1 MCGIAGI
8 FSPRSFLTNMESLQA
23 MCDVVS
29 HRGPDDAGYVLINT
43 RANALDSGCGQ
54 WVDEKFS
61 REHPALPVWQ
71 REASHLQATRH
82 EFNLFLGHRRLAVI
96 DLSPLAHQPFSDLK
110 AGQILSYNG
119 EIYNYREL
127 CDELKSLGHIFIS
140 KSDTEVVLRA
150 YQAWGIDCVKRL
162 NGMFAFAL
170 WDHAKKELF
179 LARDRYG
186 TKPLYYA
193 RSHDQI
199 VFASEIKSI
208 LKSHG
213 FKRELYL
220 PALNEYFTFQNLFQ
234 DHTLFSDV
242 ALLPPGSFAKIDF
255 DGRMQIFK
263 YWDYDFSIQDHKMDP
278 HQAQEE
284 TLFYLKQAV
293 TRQMQATDVP
303 VGGYLSGGLDSGS
316 ITALASGLVPR
327 FTTFTAGFETT
338 RVSEMETH
346 FDERRDA
353 ELMANEF
360 KTEHYEQVIHA
371 GDLAWVM
378 PKLIWHLEDLRLGMC
393 YPNFY
398 ISRLASKFV
407 KVCLSGA
414 GGDELFGGY
423 PWRYYRKAGHPDF
436 NSYAQHYYRFW
447 QRLVADEDKAALFQ
461 VGVREQMDASFPETT
476 FNRVLEGCG
485 TSREL
490 DPQSCVARALAF
502 EAKTFL
508 HGLLLI
514 GDKLSMANSLEE
526 RFPFL
531 DNDLVDFAMR
541 LPVILKI
548 KNLESTARIDENET
562 SRNQKYLM
570 RYDDGKNVLR
580 EAMHSFLPPRIT
592 ARKKQGF
599 SAPDETWFRGENFE
613 YVRETLLSKNSK
625 MDRYLD
631 PKYVQKIMN
640 EHASGINHR
649 LLIWSF
655 LSFEEWCRQFGV

>member
-8 FSPRSFLTNMESLQA
+8 FSSRSFLTNMESLQA

-96 DLSPLAHQPFSDLK
+96 DLSPLAHQPFADLK
-110 AGQILSYNG
+110 TGQILSYNG

-127 CDELKSLGHIFIS
+127 RDELKALGHVFVS
-140 KSDTEVVLRA
+140 NSDTEVVLRA

-170 WDHAKKELF
+170 WDHAKKELY
-179 LARDRYG
+179 LARDRHG
-186 TKPLYYA
+186 TKPLYYTW
-193 RSHDQI
+193 SYGQL

-213 FKRELYL
+213 FARELHL

-234 DHTLFSDV
+234 DHTLFRDV
-242 ALLPPGSFAKIDF
+242 YLLPPGSFARVDF
-255 DGRMQIFK
+255 EGAMQVFK
-263 YWDYDFSIQDHKMDP
+263 YWDYDFSVPDYSLNSDETKRQ
-278 HQAQEE
+278 
-284 TLFYLKQAV
+284 TLFYLRQSV

-338 RVSEMETH
+338 RVSEVETH

-378 PKLIWHLEDLRLGMC
+378 PKLVWHLEDLRLGMC
-393 YPNFY
+393 YPNYY

-423 PWRYYRKAGHPDF
+423 PWRYYRKAGHSDF
-436 NSYAQHYYRFW
+436 NSYAQDYYRYW
-447 QRLVADEDKAALFQ
+447 QRLVPDEDKAALFQ
-461 VGVREQMDASFPETT
+461 TGMQEQMGLGNTYGT
-476 FNRVLEGCG
+476 FRRVLENSG
-485 TSREL
+485 SPQDL
-490 DPQSCVARALAF
+490 DPENSVSRSLYF

-514 GDKLSMANSLEE
+514 GDKLAMANSLEE

-541 LPVILKI
+541 IPVAYKI
-548 KNLESTARIDENET
+548 KNLGSTARIDENET
-562 SRNQKYLM
+562 SRNQKYYQ

-580 EAMHSFLPPRIT
+580 QAVHDLLPARIT
-592 ARKKQGF
+592 QRKKQGF

-613 YVRETLLSKNSK
+613 YVRDTLFSKNSK

-640 EHASGINHR
+640 EHAQGINHR

-655 LSFEEWCRQFGV
+655 LSFEEWCKQFGV